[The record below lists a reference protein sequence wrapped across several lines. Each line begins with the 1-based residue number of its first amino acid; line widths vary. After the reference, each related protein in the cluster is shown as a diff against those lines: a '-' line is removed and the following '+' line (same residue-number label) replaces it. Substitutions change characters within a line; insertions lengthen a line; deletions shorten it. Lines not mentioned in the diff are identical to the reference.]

1 MREGEEM
8 GRWEKEKSKVP
19 TCTYTCTGTV
29 HVYVKVLHVYTCS
42 YVSEVTFLTF
52 LPAAMGRA
60 ASTSEWTSSLSLS
73 AVSALWVGGEERRE
87 EVVDETLSAAM
98 VTSSCWEVRERSVAG
113 SCE

>member
-1 MREGEEM
+1 MK
-8 GRWEKEKSKVP
+8 GRRRVRYLHVHVHV
-19 TCTYTCTGTV
+19 CVHVHV

-42 YVSEVTFLTF
+42 YESEVTFLTF

-60 ASTSEWTSSLSLS
+60 ASTSERTSSLSLS
-73 AVSALWVGGEERRE
+73 AISALWVGGEERRE

-98 VTSSCWEVRERSVAG
+98 VTASSCWEVREGSVAG

>member
-1 MREGEEM
+1 MYM
-8 GRWEKEKSKVP
+8 YMYIHVHVHVH
-19 TCTYTCTGTV
+19 V

-52 LPAAMGRA
+52 LPAAMGRV
-60 ASTSEWTSSLSLS
+60 ASTSERTSSLSLS

-98 VTSSCWEVRERSVAG
+98 VTASSCWEVREGSAAG